1 MLYGILGAGILFF
14 VAAALTTPAGSTER
28 NAGKSTE
35 ITGRHETST
44 AIFAGGCFWC
54 MEKPFD
60 TLEGVLDV
68 VAGYTGGTTENPTY
82 SEVTGGGTGHL
93 EAVRVTYDPE
103 RVSYGELLR
112 VFWRQID
119 PTDAG
124 GQFADRGSHYRT
136 AIFYFDDEQRTLA
149 EQSRKDLKRSGRFSK
164 PLVTEIRQAG
174 PFYVAEDYHQGYY
187 RSSPF
192 HYKMYRS
199 GSGREAFLKETW
211 KASEQEAALR
221 PGEREFQMPSEEE
234 LKKTLT
240 PLEYRVTRQDGT
252 EQSFGNEYWDNH
264 REGIYV
270 DVISGEPLF
279 SSREKYD
286 SGTGWPSFTRPLS
299 SDAVTEQKDQKLG
312 MVRTEVRSLRSDSHL
327 GHVFSDGPPPTGLR
341 YCINSAALRF
351 IPREDL
357 AKEGYGDYLKV
368 FDD

>member
-1 MLYGILGAGILFF
+1 MIYGILGTGAFLLM
-14 VAAALTTPAGSTER
+14 AAALTLPPGSAARDAEEPVETAGSH
-28 NAGKSTE
+28 G
-35 ITGRHETST
+35 TST

-54 MEKPFD
+54 MEEPFD

-68 VAGYTGGTTENPTY
+68 VSGYTGGTTQNPTY
-82 SEVTGGGTGHL
+82 SEVTSGRTGHL

-149 EQSRKDLKRSGRFSK
+149 EQSMKDLEQSGRFSK
-164 PLVTEIRQAG
+164 PLVTEIRPAV

-199 GSGREAFLKETW
+199 GSGREAFLRETW
-211 KASEQEAALR
+211 KEGEPEESIP
-221 PGEREFQMPSEEE
+221 PGESRFHVPSDEE
-234 LKKTLT
+234 LKRSLT
-240 PLEYRVTRQDGT
+240 PLQYRVTRQDGT
-252 EQSFGNEYWDNH
+252 EQPFRNEYWDNH

-299 SDAVTEQKDQKLG
+299 NDAVTERRDRSLG
-312 MVRTEVRSLRSDSHL
+312 MLRTEVRTLRSDSHL
-327 GHVFSDGPPPTGLR
+327 GHVFSDGPSPTGLR

-357 AKEGYGDYLKV
+357 AKEGYGEYLTL
-368 FDD
+368 FED